1 MSSGKIHSSYPLNA
15 KRMLWLAPALSVC
28 AAAILLVFAMAHSGQ
43 AQTTGTSTL
52 QTLTQLSQALMSL
65 LPEPAID
72 PTTDPPGN
80 FTNVI
85 PRDFDP
91 GKTNLVQAS
100 WLSGIGCPT
109 QATIALP
116 NAAFT
121 GVGGFSTYTDPACST
136 GDLNDGRNQGLLLVK
151 TGPTVNFA
159 AATADLI
166 NVRGITLSELGY
178 DIRKFGPGTH
188 TGPQG
193 SHCGAGA
200 PRFNVSTTTGFF
212 FLGCSSPPPDM
223 ETAGD
228 GWLRLRWSP
237 PMGFGSICGPTFGP
251 CPITGTV
258 QRIQIVFDEGY
269 LTPSMPVFGTFVN
282 TGGGPDEFGAAI
294 LDNID
299 VNGILV
305 GRGPVTAN

>member
-166 NVRGITLSELGY
+166 NVRGITLSELG
-178 DIRKFGPGTH
+178 
-188 TGPQG
+188 
-193 SHCGAGA
+193 
-200 PRFNVSTTTGFF
+200 
-212 FLGCSSPPPDM
+212 
-223 ETAGD
+223 
-228 GWLRLRWSP
+228 
-237 PMGFGSICGPTFGP
+237 
-251 CPITGTV
+251 
-258 QRIQIVFDEGY
+258 
-269 LTPSMPVFGTFVN
+269 
-282 TGGGPDEFGAAI
+282 
-294 LDNID
+294 
-299 VNGILV
+299 
-305 GRGPVTAN
+305 